1 VTESRRRPPS
11 PVAGEHPKILGGAD
25 PAPEPAQADWYRT
38 ERYLG
43 ARTRP
48 RKLAGYYAIKPL
60 LPRSVQLGLRRAY
73 AARQR
78 RRRFPAWPI
87 EPVLV
92 ELQHA
97 AVRAELRR
105 RGVARLP
112 FVNFWPDGKRFA
124 WILTH
129 DVEGATGVREIPSVL
144 DRERRH
150 GAVSSWNFV
159 AEWYPIPPGT
169 FERIRDA
176 GGEIGLHAVRH
187 DGRLFSSR
195 ERFQAELPQI
205 HHYLESWG
213 ADGFRSPATHRNAEW
228 MPELGCLYDSSF
240 PDTDPFEPQPGGCCS
255 IHPFF
260 LGDMVELPVTLVQ
273 DHTLFEI
280 LRRRDIA
287 PWRRKA
293 DWLVRHHGLVNVLT
307 HPDYL
312 GTPERRDAYG
322 DFVAELAAR
331 DDGWHALP
339 RDVATWW
346 RTRAALSVAEG
357 PGGAPVVTGPGAER
371 ATVAWARLDGEEVTF
386 DTGAAP
392 GDPVRPPGPLASEP
406 SPARRRHGRSPGP

>member
-1 VTESRRRPPS
+1 MDGGYSRTVSDPEPRHPS
-11 PVAGEHPKILGGAD
+11 PVAREHETVVGGPD
-25 PAPEPAQADWYRT
+25 PVPEPAQADWYRT

-43 ARTRP
+43 ERPRP

-60 LPRSVQLGLRRAY
+60 LPRSVQLALRRAY
-73 AARQR
+73 ATRQR

-92 ELQHA
+92 RLQHDA
-97 AVRAELRR
+97 IRAELRR

-112 FVNFWPDGKRFA
+112 FVNFWPDGRRFA

-129 DVEGATGVREIPSVL
+129 DVEGPAGVQRIPSVL
-144 DRERRH
+144 DVERRH
-150 GAVSSWNFV
+150 GAVSSWNVV

-169 FERIRDA
+169 FERVREA

-187 DGRLFSSR
+187 DGKLFSSR
-195 ERFQAELPQI
+195 EHFEGELPQI
-205 HHYLESWG
+205 HGYVEAWG
-213 ADGFRSPATHRNAEW
+213 VDGFRSPATHRNADW
-228 MPELGCLYDSSF
+228 MPELGCRYDSSF

-280 LRRRDIA
+280 LRCDDIA
-287 PWRRKA
+287 PWLDKA
-293 DWLVRHHGLVNVLT
+293 GWVARHHGLVNVIT

-312 GTPERRDAYG
+312 DTAGRRDAYG
-322 DFVAELAAR
+322 GLVAAMAAR

-339 RDVATWW
+339 RDVAAWW
-346 RTRAALSVAEG
+346 RTRAGLRVTQG
-357 PGGAPVVTGPGAER
+357 PGGDVAVTGPGAER
-371 ATVAWARLDGEEVTF
+371 ATIAWATLDGDDVVF
-386 DTGAAP
+386 DIGA
-392 GDPVRPPGPLASEP
+392 
-406 SPARRRHGRSPGP
+406 

>member
-11 PVAGEHPKILGGAD
+11 PVAGEHPRILGGAD

-129 DVEGATGVREIPSVL
+129 DVEGATGVREQ
-144 DRERRH
+144 
-150 GAVSSWNFV
+150 
-159 AEWYPIPPGT
+159 
-169 FERIRDA
+169 IR
-176 GGEIGLHAVRH
+176 
-187 DGRLFSSR
+187 
-195 ERFQAELPQI
+195 
-205 HHYLESWG
+205 HYLESWG

-322 DFVAELAAR
+322 GFVAELAAR
-331 DDGWHALP
+331 
-339 RDVATWW
+339 W
-346 RTRAALSVAEG
+346 R
-357 PGGAPVVTGPGAER
+357 
-371 ATVAWARLDGEEVTF
+371 RL
-386 DTGAAP
+386 
-392 GDPVRPPGPLASEP
+392 
-406 SPARRRHGRSPGP
+406 